1 MSIDIPNVAMMSTE
15 TTRKD
20 PAGIPVSW
28 TIDDKNSVKNEKL
41 ATKPRTTPIGRD
53 ILVFLSSMEEDNTIG
68 NMGKIQGDKIVTIPA
83 RNAKRSNKIIV
94 Y

>member
-1 MSIDIPNVAMMSTE
+1 MKSS
-15 TTRKD
+15 
-20 PAGIPVSW
+20 
-28 TIDDKNSVKNEKL
+28 
-41 ATKPRTTPIGRD
+41 TKPRTTPIGRD
-53 ILVFLSSMEEDNTIG
+53 ILVFLSPMEEDNTIG